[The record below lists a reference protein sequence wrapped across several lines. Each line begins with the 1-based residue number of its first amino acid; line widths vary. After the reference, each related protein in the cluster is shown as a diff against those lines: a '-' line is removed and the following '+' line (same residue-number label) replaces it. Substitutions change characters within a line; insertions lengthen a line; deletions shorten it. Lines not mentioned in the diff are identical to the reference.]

1 MWPPMRLALCEDF
14 NQNEEIQENV
24 FLKYLIIRYIWRSGA
39 IYGSLHEVSSR
50 QLPSFPLLNVNIG
63 NGKDHWTKP
72 LFTKLKIN
80 VDGAIFESETRFG
93 FGFIVRDSVGKL
105 ILAASGSKLGA
116 VSPEIAEVVGMKE
129 VLSWIKRM
137 NVTDVEIETD
147 SLVTVQAINGSVQI
161 PSQFGL
167 IVQDCRLLL
176 SELQNVFI
184 SFVKRSANR
193 AAHCL
198 ARQSCFMSD
207 CMFDE
212 FSAPSNLLSIVRDDI
227 ISS

>member
-1 MWPPMRLALCEDF
+1 MLLWRIWTARNDQLWSNKTTTVLEVLRSARTNLG
-14 NQNEEIQENV
+14 NWQNAQSNG
-24 FLKYLIIRYIWRSGA
+24 L
-39 IYGSLHEVSSR
+39 
-50 QLPSFPLLNVNIG
+50 FPLLNVNIG
-63 NGKDHWTKP
+63 NGKEHWTKP
-72 LFTKLKIN
+72 FLTKFKIN
-80 VDGAIFESETRFG
+80 VDGAIFERETRFG
-93 FGFIVRDSVGKL
+93 FGFLARDLAGRL
-105 ILAASGSKLGA
+105 IHAGCGSKLGA
-116 VSPEIAEVVGMKE
+116 VSPEIAEAVGMKE

-137 NVTDVEIETD
+137 NIADVEVETD
-147 SLVTVQAINGSVQI
+147 SLVTVQAINGLVQM

-212 FSAPSNLLSIVRDDI
+212 FSAPSNLISIVRDDLI
-227 ISS
+227 LS